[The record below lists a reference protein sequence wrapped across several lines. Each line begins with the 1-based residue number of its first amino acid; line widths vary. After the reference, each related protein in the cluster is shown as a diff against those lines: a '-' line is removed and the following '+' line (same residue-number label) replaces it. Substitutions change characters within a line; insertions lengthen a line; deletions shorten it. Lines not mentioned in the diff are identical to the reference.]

1 MSIPQPKIMLDVDIQ
16 KNVKHFAFRTV
27 FLELMTTLLLELLP
41 AENFQ
46 RCLKDVTC
54 SLMKWRVYL
63 LNKCNYAIEPE

>member
-1 MSIPQPKIMLDVDIQ
+1 MLDVDIQ
-16 KNVKHFAFRTV
+16 KNVKHFALRTV

-54 SLMKWRVYL
+54 SLMK
-63 LNKCNYAIEPE
+63 